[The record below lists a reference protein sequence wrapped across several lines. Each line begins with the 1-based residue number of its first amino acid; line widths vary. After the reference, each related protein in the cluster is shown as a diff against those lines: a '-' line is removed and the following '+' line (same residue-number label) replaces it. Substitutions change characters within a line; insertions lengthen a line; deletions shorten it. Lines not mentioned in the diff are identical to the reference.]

1 MEKQAVT
8 EEFPRLTVYL
18 PKEMEQAI
26 YADYL
31 SLARSAVEEARNGVV
46 KNERYM
52 NQKQLAQYFKCSPRQ
67 INEWRVQGLRSFEKG
82 KEIMFDMEDVHEFI
96 NTLKK

>member
-1 MEKQAVT
+1 MEKKAVLDT
-8 EEFPRLTVYL
+8 GTRLTVYL
-18 PKEMEQAI
+18 PPEIEKAV